1 MLIITAVTGGS
12 TGEFINHQMVISGL
26 FYVCLNEYDGDDLS
40 KQHNSVHFIISSG
53 SISLSLQP
61 QTQSHLVIIL
71 PDILSGSILF
81 LYLFLLLFLLL
92 LLLLLLLLFRRHVS
106 VVAHLLQGCKT
117 DTFLT

>member
-12 TGEFINHQMVISGL
+12 TGEFINHQIVIRGV
-26 FYVCLNEYDGDDLS
+26 FYICLNEYDGDDLS

-61 QTQSHLVIIL
+61 QTQSHLVIL

-106 VVAHLLQGCKT
+106 VVAHLL
-117 DTFLT
+117 